1 MCFAIILLTIPV
13 FTYLPEKSFSTEIMS
28 SGNTD
33 NIIPAKEVE
42 PLEIETHGK
51 QVKGTFIEGT
61 YGGDGETLNWLL
73 AADANSHSYTGST
86 IDTLV
91 TYNNEL
97 EISLLCLAKDLEVS
111 PDGLVYTVT
120 IRDDLKWSDGSRV
133 TAEDYVYTLENL
145 MFSDWLPYPYRDGW
159 QEEVNGEMVF
169 VDAAVVDETTFTITR
184 QTVEPEFA
192 YTIYDIV
199 PYPKYIATKYEGDL
213 DAFTRAPEFNDLSYT
228 GNLGPY
234 KFKEWIRNDRFVVER
249 NPDYYL
255 THDIGAPYFEEYVTK
270 IFGTEA
276 TMLAALEAGDI
287 TSCSIAPEKVSKFK
301 DMEHIN
307 VYTVPGGGYTLV
319 GYNHRDNGW
328 EGLNNTAVRQALS
341 MSVSK
346 ELIARSVYYGFAE
359 PAYSFIPVTSP
370 WYDGESV
377 VKYGVGDLYDKK
389 RAAEI
394 FLQEGYGKQEPDGS
408 ITVVD
413 SDGSPLTLTLV
424 TTTGGGLAEDIAF
437 LVKQELSD
445 LGIEVKLELVP
456 WENLV
461 RKYLMNKVPGAEG
474 DPVQNAGPE
483 GVSEE
488 EWDLVLMS
496 FGTDILAPSGSSGFF
511 TTEGGLNFFGYSNP
525 EVDELFKRVQ
535 SAEALDEGNRRTLY
549 AEISHLLSEEQPIDF
564 LVFRQGNYGFQSNV
578 KGVEPGISLSY
589 NYYLWYFE

>member
-1 MCFAIILLTIPV
+1 MNRLNYLIIVLVLLLTLIGCRG
-13 FTYLPEKSFSTEIMS
+13 E
-28 SGNTD
+28 
-33 NIIPAKEVE
+33 EVVGPTPME
-42 PLEIETHGK
+42 PDEGP
-51 QVKGTFIEGT
+51 QVKGIFIEGE

-73 AADANSHSYTGST
+73 AADGTSHSYIGHT
-86 IDTLV
+86 IDSLV

-97 EISLLCLAKDLEVS
+97 EIFLLCLAKDIEVS

-133 TAEDYVYTLENL
+133 MAEDYVYTLENL
-145 MFSDWLPYPYRDGW
+145 MFAEWLPYPYKDSW

-184 QTVEPEFA
+184 QTVEPEFV

-213 DAFTRAPEFNDLSYT
+213 EAFTRAPEFNDLSYT

-234 KFKEWIRNDRFVVER
+234 RFKEWIRNDRYVVER

-255 THDIGAPYFEEYVTK
+255 TRDIGAPYFEEYVVK
-270 IFGTEA
+270 IFEKQP

-287 TSCSIAPEKVSKFK
+287 TVSSIEPEKVGRFK

-307 VYTVPGGGYTLV
+307 LYTVPGGGYTLI

-328 EGLNNTAVRQALS
+328 EGLNNTAIRQAIS

-346 ELIARSVYYGFAE
+346 ELIIRSVYYGFAE
-359 PAYSFIPVTSP
+359 SAYSFIPITSP
-370 WYDGESV
+370 WYDNKSV

-389 RAAEI
+389 KAAEI
-394 FLQEGYGKQEPDGS
+394 FLQEGYGKREQDGS

-413 SDGSPLTLTLV
+413 GDGSPLTLTLV
-424 TTTGGGLAEDIAF
+424 TTVGGGLAEDIAF

-445 LGIEVKLELVP
+445 LGIEVKLKLVP
-456 WENLV
+456 WENIV
-461 RKYLMNKVPGAEG
+461 RKYLMNKVPGTEG
-474 DPVQNAGPE
+474 DYMQNAGPE
-483 GVSEE
+483 GVSDE
-488 EWDLVLMS
+488 EWDLILMS
-496 FGTDILAPSGSSGFF
+496 FGTDVLAPSGSSVFF

-525 EVDELFKRVQ
+525 QVDELFRRVQ
-535 SAEALDEGNRRTLY
+535 SAEALDEGSRRALY

-564 LVFRQGNYGFQSNV
+564 LVFRQSNYGFQSNV
-578 KGVEPGISLSY
+578 RGVEPGISMTY

>member
-1 MCFAIILLTIPV
+1 MSRLNYLIIVLVLLLTLIGCRI
-13 FTYLPEKSFSTEIMS
+13 E
-28 SGNTD
+28 
-33 NIIPAKEVE
+33 EVE
-42 PLEIETHGK
+42 NPAPVVPDEGP

-73 AADANSHSYTGST
+73 AADGTSHSYIGHT
-86 IDTLV
+86 IDGLA
-91 TYNNEL
+91 TYNNKL
-97 EISLLCLAKDLEVS
+97 EISLLCLAKDVEVS

-120 IRDDLKWSDGSRV
+120 IRDDLKWSDGSQV

-145 MFSDWLPYPYRDGW
+145 MFAEWLPFPYKDSW
-159 QEEVNGEMVF
+159 QEEVNGDIVF
-169 VDAAVVDETTFTITR
+169 VDAAVVNETTFTITR
-184 QTVEPEFA
+184 QTVEPEFV

-213 DAFTRAPEFNDLSYT
+213 EAFTRAPEFNDLSYT

-234 KFKEWIRNDRFVVER
+234 RFKEWIRNDRFVVER

-255 THDIGAPYFEEYVTK
+255 AHDVGAPYFEEYVTK
-270 IFGTEA
+270 IFGTQA
-276 TMLAALEAGDI
+276 TELAALEAGDI
-287 TSCSIAPEKVSKFK
+287 TLSGIAPEKVSKFK

-307 VYTVPGGGYTLV
+307 VYTVPGGGYNRIW
-319 GYNHRDNGW
+319 YNHRNNGW

-370 WYDGESV
+370 WYDDKSV
-377 VKYGVGDLYDKK
+377 VKYGVADLYDKK
-389 RAAEI
+389 KAAEI
-394 FLQEGYGKQEPDGS
+394 LLQEGYGKQEPDGS

-413 SDGSPLTLTLV
+413 GDGSPLTLTLV

-445 LGIEVKLELVP
+445 LGIEVELELVP

-461 RKYLMNKVPGAEG
+461 RKYLMNKVPGTEG
-474 DPVQNAGPE
+474 DAMQNAGPE
-483 GVSEE
+483 GVSDEK
-488 EWDLVLMS
+488 WDLVLMS
-496 FGTDILAPSGSSGFF
+496 FGTDVLAPSGSSVFF

-525 EVDELFKRVQ
+525 EVDELFRRVQ
-535 SAEALDEGNRRTLY
+535 SIEALDKDKRRALY
-549 AEISHLLSEEQPIDF
+549 AEISRLLSEEQPIDF

-578 KGVEPGISLSY
+578 RGVEPGISMTY